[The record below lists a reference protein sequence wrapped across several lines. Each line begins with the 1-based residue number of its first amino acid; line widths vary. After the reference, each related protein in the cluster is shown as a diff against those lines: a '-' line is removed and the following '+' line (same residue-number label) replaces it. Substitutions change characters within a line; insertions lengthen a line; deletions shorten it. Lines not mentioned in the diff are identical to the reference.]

1 MKSVDILKFLDGT
14 IEEVS
19 HLFAHCINLIT
30 SKMIIH
36 DGYNVID
43 GVEIIK
49 DEDNEKIDSE
59 TYDKFEKTE
68 NYLFKAFANLLMAKE
83 ILGKELTLP
92 ELMIKNQYQQELVES
107 MEMYREFK
115 NAEEIL
121 RMKEAWQNIDN
132 GYAEHIR
139 LHFPEINLNQL

>member
-121 RMKEAWQNIDN
+121 NDGDN
-132 GYAEHIR
+132 ENTESEGNE
-139 LHFPEINLNQL
+139 EI

>member
-1 MKSVDILKFLDGT
+1 MESVDIFKFLDET
-14 IEEVS
+14 IDDVT

-30 SKMIIH
+30 SKMLIH
-36 DGYNVID
+36 DGYT
-43 GVEIIK
+43 EIVK
-49 DEDNEKIDSE
+49 DEDNEEIDSE

-68 NYLFKAFANLLMAKE
+68 NHFFKAFANLLMAKE

-92 ELMIKNQYQQELVES
+92 ETMIKNQYQQELFES

-121 RMKEAWQNIDN
+121 NDGDN
-132 GYAEHIR
+132 ENTELEG
-139 LHFPEINLNQL
+139 NDK